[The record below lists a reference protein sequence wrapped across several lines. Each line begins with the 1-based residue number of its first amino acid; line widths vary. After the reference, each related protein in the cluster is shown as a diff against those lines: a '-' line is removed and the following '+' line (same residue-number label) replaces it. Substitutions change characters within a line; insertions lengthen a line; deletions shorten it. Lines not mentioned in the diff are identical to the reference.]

1 MIKRV
6 KATKIGDVFEVKIS
20 DNEKRYMQYVISNS
34 TLNIKSSRSVP
45 DAVEQKFFEF
55 VVI

>member
-20 DNEKRYMQYVISNS
+20 DTEKRYMQYVISDTTNLMV
-34 TLNIKSSRSVP
+34 T
-45 DAVEQKFFEF
+45 
-55 VVI
+55 

>member
-1 MIKRV
+1 MLNRL
-6 KATKIGDVFEVKIS
+6 F
-20 DNEKRYMQYVISNS
+20 NS

-45 DAVEQKFFEF
+45 DAVEQKFFEI